1 MEKVQTLLKEIN
13 TEVSKVVI
21 AQEEVIESILIAML
35 IGGHVLLEG
44 PPGVAKTLTI
54 KALSRAI
61 TATYKRVQFTPDL
74 MPLDVTGTSIFNFQQ
89 QLFTFKPGPIFTD
102 LLLADEI
109 NRTPPK
115 TQASLLE
122 AMEEKQVTIDGTSHQ
137 LPSIFTVL
145 ATQNPLEYEGT
156 YPLPEA
162 QLDRFLFKLK
172 LNHPE
177 AEAELKIYQRYQN
190 GLINQ
195 QDLAQINPVADS
207 NKILALRQSITT
219 ITIRTEIL
227 NYLTQV
233 IRATREHPL
242 LLSGA
247 SPRAGVNLMLSA
259 KAFAVTQGRD
269 YVIPEDIQTMA
280 YPTLRHRLILKPEAQ
295 IDGKNSDLIIKNI
308 LSGIIVPR

>member
-1 MEKVQTLLKEIN
+1 MEKVQTILKAI
-13 TEVSKVVI
+13 TAEVNKVVV
-21 AQEEVIESILIAML
+21 AQEEIVESIVISML
-35 IGGHVLLEG
+35 VGGHVLLEG

-54 KALSRAI
+54 KAFSRAI
-61 TATYKRVQFTPDL
+61 NASYKRVQFTPDL
-74 MPLDVTGTSIFNFQQ
+74 MPLDVTGTNIFNFQAQ
-89 QLFTFKPGPIFTD
+89 QFTFRPGPIFTD

-122 AMEEKQVTIDGTSHQ
+122 AMEEKQVTIDGTSHP
-137 LPSIFTVL
+137 LSAIFTVL

-172 LNHPE
+172 LSHPE

-195 QDLAQINPVADS
+195 QDLEQINPVTSS
-207 NKILALRQSITT
+207 NELLALRQI
-219 ITIRTEIL
+219 IADIKIRVEIL
-227 NYLTQV
+227 DYLTQI

-247 SPRAGVNLMLSA
+247 SPRAGVSLMLSA

-295 IDGKNSDLIIKNI
+295 IDGKTSDLVIKNI